1 MSVLNSFSTDARAAG
16 AIGLTRIIQGHV
28 HCQLVT
34 HSAIQTIGA
43 HGNNLHHVTGVGH
56 QVLNNR
62 PLVVKKRNIDIQIL
76 LCRPDFH
83 WYLTYNVLVSISQ
96 VLLCGFI
103 IATGRP
109 IGDGVSLYAR
119 VVNGTRSLPDYKHT
133 GVIMRVDLHVLWLWT
148 ANCDRKHTNT
158 CY

>member
-56 QVLNNR
+56 QVLNDR
-62 PLVVKKRNIDIQIL
+62 PLVVRKKIILIDIQN
-76 LCRPDFH
+76 LCYVGLIFKIH
-83 WYLTYNVLVSISQ
+83 SLISDIQ
-96 VLLCGFI
+96 CPG
-103 IATGRP
+103 
-109 IGDGVSLYAR
+109 
-119 VVNGTRSLPDYKHT
+119 
-133 GVIMRVDLHVLWLWT
+133 LHQSSTPLQIHHRHGP
-148 ANCDRKHTNT
+148 ADR
-158 CY
+158 